1 MRNVPMTAEERT
13 QQILIDLVSKVEKLK
28 DKMEKQEVQ
37 ITDLKTNLNEK
48 IEQLK
53 CYQGEIG

>member
-1 MRNVPMTAEERT
+1 MTAEERT

>member
-1 MRNVPMTAEERT
+1 MTAEERT

-37 ITDLKTNLNEK
+37 ITLKTNLNEK